1 MITHKFQITDNV
13 ATGGTELLLRYEMQ
27 DSSKRHQLQKTL
39 GQLIAFLGQVG
50 WSLPVAYCRCCS
62 TFRRLCDMQTYEATS
77 AEVARAEYAVQLSS
91 RMLQDLQN
99 RLAAPI
105 PSEALLPGPPS
116 AQAVQEAAEPSTKDA
131 GAVIT
136 LKHNQASVLSCMAY
150 MKDCPLVALQR
161 CADLQRCVKN
171 LHLPLLMLPSYRMRG
186 YRLCWPKPGQ
196 YVAKAALNLPLQSLG
211 FQQQL
216 LSHYMQPGMQHSP
229 RTQLL

>member
-1 MITHKFQITDNV
+1 
-13 ATGGTELLLRYEMQ
+13 
-27 DSSKRHQLQKTL
+27 
-39 GQLIAFLGQVG
+39 
-50 WSLPVAYCRCCS
+50 
-62 TFRRLCDMQTYEATS
+62 MQTYEATS

-150 MKDCPLVALQR
+150 MKDCPLVALQC

-171 LHLPLLMLPSYRMRG
+171 LHLPLLMLPSYRMRD

-196 YVAKAALNLPLQSLG
+196 YVAKAALNPPLQSLG

-216 LSHYMQPGMQHSP
+216 LSHYMQPGMQHSL